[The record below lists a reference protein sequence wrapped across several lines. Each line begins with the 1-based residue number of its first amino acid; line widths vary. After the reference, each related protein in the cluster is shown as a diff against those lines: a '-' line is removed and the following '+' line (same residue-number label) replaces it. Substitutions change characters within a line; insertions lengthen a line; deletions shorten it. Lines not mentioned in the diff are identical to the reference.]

1 MVNPILRQCKEIEI
15 IILRAIWEIKNI
27 ILYVWYYIYIIYTT
41 ILILNYLSSY
51 DIRILVGAFL
61 EHLKCYISMHVM
73 TCNIK
78 TKSSSKM

>member
-1 MVNPILRQCKEIEI
+1 MTNK
-15 IILRAIWEIKNI
+15 K
-27 ILYVWYYIYIIYTT
+27 ILYYMFDIIYNLYTT

-51 DIRILVGAFL
+51 DIKMLVGAFL